1 MFKHYADVLGF
12 CGKSVETIVIGA
24 TAEKP
29 AEGKKADVVRAA
41 YDAAQ
46 IAVRPCP
53 LSLCVST
60 VVADLSLAYRVL
72 TTFVLPHVQMRL
84 IKPSAKNYDVTAAVQ
99 SVTSDFGCKPVEG
112 MLSCQHL
119 QNVTD
124 GKKRIILNPTPEA
137 RRDHETC
144 TFEEGE
150 VWGVDV
156 LVVSGD
162 DGKVSAGGRGV
173 FALGRDGRTCL
184 PGLLTLWG
192 FSGNKKARS
201 EESRTS
207 VYKRSNDVTYQLKM
221 KTSRTIFSEIQK
233 KVRFRPFGRHL
244 LTLPRVLIEKPRG
257 VIMNQA
263 GAFPFTLRCLE
274 DEKRARMGV
283 QEAVQ
288 HG

>member
-1 MFKHYADVLGF
+1 
-12 CGKSVETIVIGA
+12 
-24 TAEKP
+24 
-29 AEGKKADVVRAA
+29 
-41 YDAAQ
+41 
-46 IAVRPCP
+46 
-53 LSLCVST
+53 
-60 VVADLSLAYRVL
+60 
-72 TTFVLPHVQMRL
+72 
-84 IKPSAKNYDVTAAVQ
+84 
-99 SVTSDFGCKPVEG
+99 
-112 MLSCQHL
+112 
-119 QNVTD
+119 
-124 GKKRIILNPTPEA
+124 
-137 RRDHETC
+137 
-144 TFEEGE
+144 
-150 VWGVDV
+150 
-156 LVVSGD
+156 
-162 DGKVSAGGRGV
+162 V
-173 FALGRDGRTCL
+173 FAGFADSLGL
-184 PGLLTLWG
+184 
-192 FSGNKKARS
+192 FGNKKARS